1 MLRVLL
7 VSDLRFYRE
16 GLQRALS
23 QEPDLEVAG
32 SAASADTA
40 LGLVMAT
47 GADLVLLDLGV
58 PGGIAL
64 VRAIRRGA
72 PGVRVVAL
80 GIAET
85 GSAIMPWAE
94 AGIAGYVPRESSLTQ
109 LVSTVRSIVD
119 GQSPCAPH
127 VAAALLQ
134 RVAMLAGSWPTS
146 REPVSLTARE
156 VEIVGLIERGLTNG
170 EIARTL
176 SIALPTVKNH
186 VHNVLTKLDVQ
197 HRWDAPR
204 QLAQLA
210 RASES

>member
-1 MLRVLL
+1 MLQVLL

-23 QEPDLEVAG
+23 QEPGLEVAG
-32 SAASADTA
+32 AASSADRALALVAATA
-40 LGLVMAT
+40 T
-47 GADLVLLDLGV
+47 DLVLLDLGV
-58 PGGIAL
+58 PGGMAL

-80 GIAET
+80 GVAET
-85 GSAIMPWAE
+85 GTAIMPWAE
-94 AGIAGYVPRESSLTQ
+94 AGVAGYVPRESSLAE
-109 LVSTVRSIVD
+109 LVSTIQNIVD
-119 GQSPCAPH
+119 GQPPCAPQ

-134 RVAMLAGSWPTS
+134 RVATLAGPRPAG
-146 REPVSLTARE
+146 REPTGLTARE
-156 VEIVGLIERGLTNG
+156 VEIVGLIERGLSNG

-186 VHNVLTKLDVQ
+186 VHNVLTKLDV
-197 HRWDAPR
+197 HRRWDAPR

-210 RASES
+210 RTP